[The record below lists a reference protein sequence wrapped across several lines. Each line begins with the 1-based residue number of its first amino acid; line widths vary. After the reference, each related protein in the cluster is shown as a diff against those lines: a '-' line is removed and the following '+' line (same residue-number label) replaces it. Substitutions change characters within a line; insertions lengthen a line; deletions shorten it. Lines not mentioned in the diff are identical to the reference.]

1 MLIIDGN
8 SVYEIDEECARK
20 KKVPKECGIYEK
32 MMQQQNREIRLTYKN
47 VSSITG
53 RDVFLYKS
61 YRAAGISDRHF
72 RTDDLTSRN
81 HIHCFRRIHHSRREA
96 G

>member
-32 MMQQQNREIRLTYKN
+32 MMRLEN
-47 VSSITG
+47 WHTG
-53 RDVFLYKS
+53 DSPTRPGC
-61 YRAAGISDRHF
+61 A
-72 RTDDLTSRN
+72 T
-81 HIHCFRRIHHSRREA
+81 
-96 G
+96 